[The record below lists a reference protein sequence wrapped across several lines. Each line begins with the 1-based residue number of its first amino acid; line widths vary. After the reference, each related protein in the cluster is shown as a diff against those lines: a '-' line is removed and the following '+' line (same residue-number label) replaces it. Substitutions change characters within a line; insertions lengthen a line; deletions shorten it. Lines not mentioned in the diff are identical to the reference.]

1 MATGKCSLCFQG
13 LVPFPPCLLGAQPWI
28 CNPWCGHG
36 ISLLVLWKGQMDR
49 SPSPRP
55 RGLCATPAPAFR
67 RGTGTAGPLRSRPAA
82 VGGEPGPRG
91 AAGLAEHGKG
101 EGLVTEHGG
110 HLPVQAFSHCEP
122 SATASVALRPL
133 PVWHLSLCLCG
144 PFPHPSP
151 WCCCFLRSP
160 HHCSGFSLD
169 TPHLGAGPSLTP
181 LAMVLVLPSGR
192 RRIPCPRRLRGTAG
206 KATLPIHQ
214 QVCQRDCHGSYSQ
227 LGWWLPRA
235 DGNNTLGP
243 AGHGSSCGACC
254 GSAGGSLGVWP
265 GAGREEAMSGET
277 AEWVTG
283 MQPHLWLTA
292 AFPLTPAITLAN
304 TRIQWHLGRSYLLAL
319 AR

>member
-181 LAMVLVLPSGR
+181 LAMVVVLPSRPSPWCWCFPQGGGAFLARGGFVAQLGKPHCPSISRCARGTVMVATVSWGGGYPELMGTTPWAQQDTAAAAELAADPLAGHSASGREPAGR
-192 RRIPCPRRLRGTAG
+192 RPCPVRQPSGSQGCSPISGSRL
-206 KATLPIHQ
+206 L
-214 QVCQRDCHGSYSQ
+214 
-227 LGWWLPRA
+227 
-235 DGNNTLGP
+235 
-243 AGHGSSCGACC
+243 
-254 GSAGGSLGVWP
+254 SL
-265 GAGREEAMSGET
+265 
-277 AEWVTG
+277 
-283 MQPHLWLTA
+283 
-292 AFPLTPAITLAN
+292 
-304 TRIQWHLGRSYLLAL
+304 
-319 AR
+319 